1 MEKTL
6 EGQNGRQETSEV
18 AIAIIHTRDDSDLVQ
33 GGSSRDDEKWSNF
46 RDILKIQLDLLV
58 V

>member
-46 RDILKIQLDLLV
+46 RDILKI
-58 V
+58 